1 MSVEFDGSDMVA
13 FAQADENA
21 ESAVDVAAF
30 VPDSLQKRN
39 FRPVTGS
46 LAQPT
51 IKKSS
56 DSRGQ
61 VGNLNSNPKPK
72 FRPFQWLKKKR

>member
-1 MSVEFDGSDMVA
+1 DLAA
-13 FAQADENA
+13 FAVADENA

-30 VPDSLQKRN
+30 VPQSLQERN
-39 FRPVTGS
+39 FRPLSGN

-51 IKKSS
+51 IMQSS
-56 DSRGQ
+56 DSRGR
-61 VGNLNSNPKPK
+61 VGNLNANPAPK